1 MLRRAKERA
10 VRALRWTER
19 YTKTDM
25 VYFAESNFW
34 LNISRVLSV
43 GTGMLLTIA
52 FANLLS
58 PEVFGMYKYVIA
70 AAGFVASL
78 SLSGLGTALMRAVA
92 QGSRAIIPSIVRTAN
107 LWSLPASAAALGVS
121 IYYFAQGN
129 SDLGFAFLFIAATN
143 SFSNGLGATKGVLQA
158 AGDFKTAMI
167 IGIPRIL
174 VPFVIILLAILFTEN
189 VVWILFAYF
198 SSHLLTSWIGYRWT
212 LRRLRISAT
221 SSTDSSETVKYGT
234 QLTGLSF
241 FQLAGGY
248 LDQLLLWHFTDPATL
263 AIYAIALSP
272 VKEASNLLNNFPA
285 IFFPKVAVKTKA
297 EVYATLPLRLWQMF
311 IASGL
316 TTLLYIVLVP
326 FLFAL
331 LFPQYLASI
340 VVSQVLAL
348 TLLLQ
353 PRGLIDVFF
362 ITHGEI
368 HKRYAT
374 ILGSQA
380 LKLGLFFILIPLY
393 GLWGAVAATVVAEVG
408 AMVFYLIAYKRSAK
422 ADAKAGE

>member
-1 MLRRAKERA
+1 M
-10 VRALRWTER
+10 
-19 YTKTDM
+19 
-25 VYFAESNFW
+25 
-34 LNISRVLSV
+34 
-43 GTGMLLTIA
+43 
-52 FANLLS
+52 
-58 PEVFGMYKYVIA
+58 
-70 AAGFVASL
+70 
-78 SLSGLGTALMRAVA
+78 
-92 QGSRAIIPSIVRTAN
+92 
-107 LWSLPASAAALGVS
+107 
-121 IYYFAQGN
+121 
-129 SDLGFAFLFIAATN
+129 
-143 SFSNGLGATKGVLQA
+143 
-158 AGDFKTAMI
+158 
-167 IGIPRIL
+167 
-174 VPFVIILLAILFTEN
+174 
-189 VVWILFAYF
+189 
-198 SSHLLTSWIGYRWT
+198 
-212 LRRLRISAT
+212 
-221 SSTDSSETVKYGT
+221 
-234 QLTGLSF
+234 
-241 FQLAGGY
+241 
-248 LDQLLLWHFTDPATL
+248 
-263 AIYAIALSP
+263 
-272 VKEASNLLNNFPA
+272 LNNFPA

-297 EVYATLPLRLWQMF
+297 EVYAPLPLRLWQMF